1 MRTLRIIF
9 GCLILAFLVM
19 PASSQDHMLWG
30 NAVPENWTGDWPD
43 NFRIASE
50 RSGFTTTATNQDI
63 LEYFSLLMQH
73 SENVHVFNMFVS
85 DRGHACPVLVMANP
99 RVTSA
104 EEAKESGKPVIYL
117 QGGIHPGEAEG
128 KEALL
133 ILARDI
139 LFGDKQHLLDELI
152 IMVAPNFNVDGNET
166 RAIRH
171 FVPHL
176 AGVRRNALGYDLNR
190 DAIKLETTNMRG
202 AYTQVFNTWD
212 PVIIYDTHN
221 MEWVTHGYPIVY
233 AGSNVPAAHQ
243 GVRDYVTYNI
253 FPAITE
259 GGRENG
265 QIEIFYHAGFNRDE
279 WPPTEFTHENAYWT
293 TEGKFMAGG
302 YGLRNRMAIL
312 VETVT
317 YIDFEKQVYAQYVCA
332 SEMLRYCHDHGR
344 EMLEMCRA
352 ADEEVVNNI
361 LEFAATG
368 TLMNYVAGEYIPE
381 GTFDVM
387 GYETIDEVFIPGTSV
402 KRAKPEHI
410 ERAPDVIPNVSL
422 VTKPVGTRKAA
433 VPRGYLI
440 PAELGS
446 LVEKLRIL
454 GLEVNTLADPVNAR
468 GEEYVITKWSHVR
481 NGGYNMTV
489 LDGGF
494 VTIESKTLPAG
505 TFLLDM
511 AQPLANVAFYALEPQ
526 VPDGFAGWNLLDEY
540 FEELGVNEHSIVY
553 PVFKYYELLDQP
565 INFHENL

>member
-1 MRTLRIIF
+1 MKTLRIVA
-9 GCLILAFLVM
+9 GYLILVSLCM
-19 PASSQDHMLWG
+19 TASSQDRMLWG
-30 NAVPENWTGDWPD
+30 NAVPENWTGNWPD
-43 NFRIASE
+43 EFRTASE
-50 RSGFTTTATNQDI
+50 RSAFTTTANNADI
-63 LEYFSLLMQH
+63 LEYFSLLMWH
-73 SENVHVFNMFVS
+73 SEYVHVFNMFIS

-104 EEAKESGKPVIYL
+104 QQARESGKPVIYL
-117 QGGIHPGEAEG
+117 QGGIHSGEPEG

-139 LFGDKQHLLDELI
+139 LLGDMQYLLDELI

-166 RAIRH
+166 REIRH

-212 PVIIYDTHN
+212 PLLIYDTHH
-221 MEWVTHGYPIVY
+221 MGRVTHAYPIVY

-279 WPPTEFTHENAYWT
+279 WPPTEFTHNNAYWS
-293 TEGKFMAGG
+293 TEGKTMVGG

-312 VETVT
+312 VETVA
-317 YIDFEKQVYAQYVCA
+317 YLDFEKQIYSQYVCA
-332 SEMLRYCHDHGR
+332 SEILQYSYTHGR
-344 EMLEMCRA
+344 EMMEICQA

-361 LEFAATG
+361 MNFAATG
-368 TLMNYVAGEYIPE
+368 RLMNYVAGEYISE
-381 GTFDVM
+381 GKFDIL
-387 GYETIDEVFIPGTSV
+387 GYETTDEEFIPGTSV
-402 KRAKPEHI
+402 RRVKPEHI

-422 VTKPVGTRKAA
+422 VTKPMGTRQAA

-440 PAELGS
+440 PADLS
-446 LVEKLRIL
+446 FLVEKLRIL
-454 GLEVNTLADPVNAR
+454 GLEVNELADPVNAR
-468 GEEYVITKWSHVR
+468 GEEFVITKLSHVR
-481 NGGYNMTV
+481 YGGYNMTV
-489 LDGGF
+489 LDGEF
-494 VTIESKTLPAG
+494 VTVESKTLPAG
-505 TFLLDM
+505 TYLLDM
-511 AQPLANVAFYALEPQ
+511 AQPLANTAFYALEPQ
-526 VPDGFAGWNLLDEY
+526 VNDGFSGWNLLDEY
-540 FEELGVNEHSIVY
+540 FNELGVQKHSIVY
-553 PVFKYYELLDQP
+553 PVFKYFELL
-565 INFHENL
+565 E